1 MFFQYYSIL
10 ILLVC
15 VAVMYVVSYMS
26 EEPDYAK
33 ISGLTYGTVTSEDRA
48 ASRASWNRWDV
59 VASASVL
66 VAILAAYVYFSG

>member
-15 VAVMYVVSYMS
+15 AAVMYVVSYMS
-26 EEPDYAK
+26 EAPDYQK
-33 ISGLTYGTVTSEDRA
+33 ITGLTYGTVSSEDRA

-59 VASASVL
+59 LSSAAVL
-66 VAILAAYVYFSG
+66 LAILAAYLYFTG